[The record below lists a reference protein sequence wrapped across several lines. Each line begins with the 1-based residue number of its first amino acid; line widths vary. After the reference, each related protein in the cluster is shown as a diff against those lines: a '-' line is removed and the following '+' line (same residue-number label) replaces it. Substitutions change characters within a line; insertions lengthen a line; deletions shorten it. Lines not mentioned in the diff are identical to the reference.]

1 MKPLNFT
8 KTLIFLFLPIF
19 WYGCQEIQPV
29 SIIDENND
37 TQLIEMKAIGDAV
50 DSLFVTS
57 GVDSSG
63 LGGNNGKY
71 FARMVVTGI
80 LYDLP
85 LRSDSISQAEA
96 IFLDRLNPLLTNGR
110 TSAYPSFDVGSI
122 LLNGDTLRK
131 QLRQTRISG
140 KDSSLGY
147 RYQMRENDS
156 YEAGKN
162 YRWQITGNGNIDSA
176 EISIIAP
183 SEIRVLNIYPQAILP
198 GVPLYI
204 KWQCANKFVNIVVS
218 REGGQQQKTWIPTLH
233 LKVRNSK
240 GEVTIPEKILDLLP
254 TNQYRRFLFTFSSES
269 KFSTNFNG
277 YQDSVLVESASLH
290 NILLNVGS

>member
-1 MKPLNFT
+1 MKTLNFT

-37 TQLIEMKAIGDAV
+37 TQLIEMKAIGNAV

-57 GVDSSG
+57 GVDSFG
-63 LGGNNGKY
+63 LSGNNGKY

-131 QLRQTRISG
+131 QQRQTRISG

-147 RYQMRENDS
+147 RYQMRENYS

-162 YRWQITGNGNIDSA
+162 YRWQITGNGYIDSA
-176 EISIIAP
+176 EVSIISP
-183 SEIRVLNIYPQAILP
+183 SQIRVLNIYPQAILP
-198 GVPLYI
+198 GVPLYV

-254 TNQYRRFLFTFSSES
+254 TNKYRRFLFTFSSES
-269 KFSTNFNG
+269 KFSINFNG

>member
-1 MKPLNFT
+1 MKALNFT

-57 GVDSSG
+57 GIDSSG

-131 QLRQTRISG
+131 QQRQTRIFG

-147 RYQMRENDS
+147 RYQMRENYS

-176 EISIIAP
+176 EVSIIAP

-254 TNQYRRFLFTFSSES
+254 TNKYRRFLFTFSSES
-269 KFSTNFNG
+269 KFSINFNG

>member
-57 GVDSSG
+57 GVDSFG
-63 LGGNNGKY
+63 LSGNNGKY
-71 FARMVVTGI
+71 FARMMVTGI

-85 LRSDSISQAEA
+85 LRSDSVSQAEA
-96 IFLDRLNPLLTNGR
+96 IFLDRLNPMQTNGR
-110 TSAYPSFDVGSI
+110 ISAYPSFDVGSI
-122 LLNGDTLRK
+122 LLNDDTLRK
-131 QLRQTRISG
+131 QQRQTRISG

-147 RYQMRENDS
+147 RYQMRENYS

-176 EISIIAP
+176 EVSIISP
-183 SEIRVLNIYPQAILP
+183 SQIRVLNISPQAILP

>member
-240 GEVTIPEKILDLLP
+240 GEVTIPEKILGLLP

>member
-198 GVPLYI
+198 GVPLYV

-254 TNQYRRFLFTFSSES
+254 TNKYRRFLFTFSSES
-269 KFSTNFNG
+269 KFSINFNG